1 MTKTYEGNTPEL
13 YELFIKKEQLQFQKA
28 PWMEW
33 IDIPIWNG
41 KPNDIY
47 RVGNSSYMFRVK
59 PKDVITKVYMHY
71 NHMEELV
78 QNGTFY
84 LRQPDNIMFDNPRGM
99 NNHLEFTFTN
109 GKLTKVEMKGPTK
122 CN

>member
-1 MTKTYEGNTPEL
+1 MEKTYQGNTPEL
-13 YELFIKKEQLQFQKA
+13 YELFLKGEQLQYQQKR
-28 PWMEW
+28 WKNW
-33 IDIPIWNG
+33 LNIPVWNG

-47 RVGNSSYMFRVK
+47 RVGNPNYLFRVK
-59 PKDVITKVYMHY
+59 PQDVITKVYMHY

-78 QNGTFY
+78 QDGTFY

-109 GKLTKVEMKGPTK
+109 GKLTKVETRSVRLS
-122 CN
+122 